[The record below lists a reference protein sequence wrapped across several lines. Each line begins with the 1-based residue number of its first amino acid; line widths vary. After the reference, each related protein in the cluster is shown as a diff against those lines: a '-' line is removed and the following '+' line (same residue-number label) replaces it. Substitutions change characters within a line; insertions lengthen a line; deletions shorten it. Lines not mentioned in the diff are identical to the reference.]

1 MKIVHVIQRY
11 PPAIGGSEQWCQQI
25 SRFLVKQGHRV
36 KVLTMRIYHEE
47 EFPNDISP
55 KLRKGCMGSLDED
68 HGVIIHRYKRTRISG
83 WFYQVILKRYL
94 DEALKIYFYGPHSI
108 SMYLDMPRQIWD
120 ADIVYLHGIPY
131 PHNLVG
137 FIWAKILR
145 KKVVITPHFH
155 PGHDYYE
162 RDCHYWLMKHCD
174 AILVTTQLEK
184 DHLSRKGIPEGKLF
198 VFGCFIDPC
207 EYQPSHLD
215 QFEKEFNC
223 KFHVGVAEKIV
234 TFIGR
239 RVPYKGIDHLIQAV
253 SELNRSGQKVRL
265 LLIGPSLQWFD
276 DLYRSLPSEERQY
289 IVDMGIVTHQEKVN
303 LLHLTDVAALPSEH
317 ESFGIVFLEAW
328 ACGIPIIG
336 TQQGAVSQLVN
347 GSGKLVPYGDV
358 TRLKEAITYLTNNA
372 NEASNMAQKGKEKLM
387 TRYTI
392 DIMGKAILEVLQNV
406 VMSDQNERTP
416 R

>member
-11 PPAIGGSEQWCQQI
+11 PPAIGGSEQWCQQL
-25 SRFLVKQGHRV
+25 SRFLVKQEHQV

-55 KLRKGCMGSLDED
+55 KLRKGCLGPLDED
-68 HGVIIHRYKRTRISG
+68 YGVIIHRYKRTRIPG

-94 DEALKIYFYGPHSI
+94 DETLRIYFYGPHSI

-145 KKVVITPHFH
+145 KKVIITPHFH

-162 RDCHYWLMKHCD
+162 RICHYWLMRQCD
-174 AILVTTQLEK
+174 GVLVTSEQEK
-184 DHLSRKGIPEGKLF
+184 EHLLCKGVQESKVF
-198 VFGCFIDPC
+198 VFGGFIDPS
-207 EYQPSHLD
+207 EYQADNLQ
-215 QFEKEFNC
+215 QFKRELYSRFQLRED
-223 KFHVGVAEKIV
+223 ERIV
-234 TFIGR
+234 TFLGR
-239 RVPYKGIDHLIQAV
+239 RVPYKGLDHLIQAV
-253 SELNRSGQKVRL
+253 SELNSNGQKVRL
-265 LLIGPSLQWFD
+265 LIIGPSLQWFD
-276 DLYRSLPSEERQY
+276 DFYNNLSPDDKRW
-289 IVDMGIVTHQEKVN
+289 IIDAGIVTHQEKVN

-317 ESFGIVFLEAW
+317 ESFGIIFLEAW
-328 ACGIPIIG
+328 ACGVPVIG

-347 GSGKLVPYGDV
+347 GGGKLVPYGDV
-358 TRLKEAITYLTNNA
+358 TRLKEAIASLTNNA

-392 DIMGKAILEVLQNV
+392 DILGKEILEVLQKV
-406 VMSDQNERTP
+406 AMRDPSEMALR
-416 R
+416 